1 MFGLEARDTLFGQ
14 IYHLDRL
21 LLGCSED
28 QERYVQAVKL
38 ARPHHTLTRNQR
50 QEVCSSQDS
59 GIQISLAEPN
69 CAGTEQKKK
78 NDNNYYD
85 IVYGNHTFRKNYEEI
100 LIYWTK

>member
-1 MFGLEARDTLFGQ
+1 MLSLLLCWKKELDADAMDTRVQALLDHHDCPWSDPRASEFGLEARDTLFGQ

-50 QEVCSSQDS
+50 QEVCTY
-59 GIQISLAEPN
+59 SLESRYA
-69 CAGTEQKKK
+69 AQLT
-78 NDNNYYD
+78 
-85 IVYGNHTFRKNYEEI
+85 
-100 LIYWTK
+100 